1 MANSPSPRFMCPLPS
16 FSIRTLQLLCLALT
30 SALAPCPAEEP
41 TTSAPSISSGPV
53 HSFQRQALIQ
63 TYFSEGTAVG
73 DLNGDGHADV
83 VYGPYWFAGPDF
95 KKSFEIY
102 PAKPQPMNA
111 YADHFFAWVHDFNG
125 DKHNDVLTVGF
136 PGTPAFVYENPGPNV
151 ESAQNWTKH
160 QVFDWVS
167 NESPTFTDITGDGLP
182 ELVCTRAGMFGYAT
196 PSKNSFEPWTFTRI
210 SEAIAHERF
219 GHALGVGDVDGD
231 KQTDIIMNT
240 GWFKNPG
247 TNQEGL
253 WDFEAVPFCPG
264 GADMFAYD
272 VNGDGLNDVITS
284 LDAHGYG
291 LAWWE
296 QRSSAN
302 GQREFTKHL
311 IMGSKP
317 SENPYGIHFSELH
330 SVQLADINGDG
341 LKDIVTGKTYWS
353 HHRQS
358 SNWDAGPVV
367 YWFELNRNDK
377 DSVDWI
383 PHLAD
388 DSAGIGRQIV
398 IADVD
403 GNQSPDIIVGG
414 MLGCHVLKHQTNE
427 LSGIAYQAAQPKPRG
442 ELKEDLSG
450 TEAANHMTVP
460 EGFHVQLAAGEPEL
474 HQPVAMAFDHKGR
487 LWVAEAYTY
496 PKRAP
501 EGQGLDK
508 IIILEDTNQDGV
520 FDSRKQ
526 FIEGLNLVS
535 GLEVGFGGVWVGAAP
550 YFMFIPDANGD
561 DIPDSQPQ
569 ILLDGFGYQD
579 THETLNAFNWGPD
592 GWLYGCHGVFTHSK
606 VGKPGT
612 PEKDRTPM
620 NAAVWR
626 YHPTK
631 HTFEVFAWGTSNPW
645 GVDFNDHGQA
655 FITACVIPHLYHII
669 QGAHYQRQAGEHFN
683 RYVFNDIK
691 TIADHLHYAGN
702 IGDHAW
708 WGHEPGIQDDTSD
721 AGGGHAHCGAMIY
734 LGDNWPDRYRNQIF
748 FNNIHGNRVN
758 MDRLVRDA
766 SGYIGK
772 HGDDLL
778 LSNDRW
784 FRGINLR
791 TAPDG
796 SVYLIDWYD
805 RNACHRVNPEIW
817 DRTNGRVYNI
827 SYGVPNRKPVDLSKL
842 SDAELTKL
850 AWHKN
855 DWFVRTSRRILQ
867 ERAANKQLDL
877 NDISPELVRLLA
889 SDDETRVLRGLWLGH
904 ATNALDEPMLQSLLK
919 HPSAFVKAWAIQLLC
934 EDRQAEPA
942 SLANFIELANNKSN
956 DPVVRLYL
964 ASALSRLAD
973 EPAWEIAQA
982 LVTHAQDA
990 KDRNIPLVTWYGI
1003 ERLVAANPTR
1013 GIELAKASQI
1023 PLLSE
1028 YIVRRTAADEQG
1040 LDALMAQIPSWPTEQ
1055 QQSALE
1061 QISRSMEGR
1070 VNVPQ
1075 PQSWKAAYD
1084 AFAKSDSEEIRD
1096 FALRLAVAF
1105 GDQRAFPQLRQLL
1118 ADAKRPTPERL
1129 RALEILV
1136 KGRDKELTP
1145 TLYQVLDNEE
1155 LQAPA
1160 IRALAAVADNQ
1171 TPDKLLSIYNKLT
1184 KTAREDAVATL
1195 VTRAPFAQKLL
1206 DAIEANK
1213 IARSDV
1219 HAFHVRQM
1227 VSLND
1232 APLLERINKSWGKV
1246 GTSSE
1251 EQKAAIEK
1259 YKTILTKNFLA
1270 KADTSNG
1277 RTLFN
1282 KHCAACHQL
1291 FGAGEKVGPDLTG
1304 SNRADL
1310 NYILENLVAPNAVVG
1325 KDYQMTLLQLDDG
1338 RVLSGLITKETDS
1351 AITLK
1356 TINDLVVVAKNEIE
1370 QRKLSELSLMPNG
1383 LLDPMPPEEIRDLV
1397 GYLASPSQVPLRGP
1411 KPNFDPKG
1419 NVPNA
1424 IEGEAMKVLE
1434 KTRGTTQRQD
1444 MRAFPKDQW
1453 SGNDHLWWT
1462 GAQPNDRLVL
1472 EFDVA
1477 DEATY
1482 SLSTALTKARDYAII
1497 QLAIDGEKLGEPI
1510 DCFNNPDV
1518 ITTGVVNLPP
1528 RKLSQGKHKL
1538 EVIVVGKHPEAVP
1551 GFMVGIDFLLLS
1563 PISKN

>member
-1 MANSPSPRFMCPLPS
+1 M
-16 FSIRTLQLLCLALT
+16 
-30 SALAPCPAEEP
+30 
-41 TTSAPSISSGPV
+41 
-53 HSFQRQALIQ
+53 
-63 TYFSEGTAVG
+63 
-73 DLNGDGHADV
+73 DV

-95 KKSFEIY
+95 KKSHEIY

-111 YADHFFAWVHDFNG
+111 YADHFFAWVHDFNSDG
-125 DKHNDVLTVGF
+125 HNDVLTVGF
-136 PGTPAFVYENPGPNV
+136 PGTPAFVYENPGKTLN
-151 ESAQNWTKH
+151 SHGHWTKH

-167 NESPTFTDITGDGLP
+167 NESPAFTDITGDGQP

-196 PSKNSFEPWTFTRI
+196 PTKNSFDPWTFTRI
-210 SEAIAHERF
+210 SDAIAHERF

-231 KQTDIIMNT
+231 NRQDILMNA

-247 TNQEGL
+247 SNQEGL
-253 WDFEAVPFCPG
+253 WEFSPTPFCPG

-296 QRSSAN
+296 QRLDAN
-302 GQREFTKHL
+302 GQREFVKHL

-317 SENPYGIHFSELH
+317 SENPYGLHFSELH
-330 SVQLADINGDG
+330 SVRLADINGDG
-341 LKDIVTGKTYWS
+341 LQDIITGKTYWS

-367 YWFELNRNDK
+367 YWFELNRNADH
-377 DSVDWI
+377 SVEWV

-388 DSAGIGRQIV
+388 DASGIGRQIV
-398 IADVD
+398 VADID
-403 GNQSPDIIVGG
+403 GNESPDIVVGG
-414 MLGCHVLKHQTNE
+414 MLGCHVLKHQTE
-427 LSGIAYQAAQPKPRG
+427 QLSGIGLNAAQPKARK

-450 TEAANHMTVP
+450 TDAAAHMNVP
-460 EGFHVQLAAGEPEL
+460 EGFHVQLAAGEPQV

-508 IIILEDTNQDGV
+508 IIILEDTDHDGV

-550 YFMFIPDANGD
+550 YLMFIPDANGD
-561 DIPDSQPQ
+561 DTPDAQPE

-612 PEKDRTPM
+612 PDADRIPM

-655 FITACVIPHLYHII
+655 FITACVIPHLYHVI

-683 RYVFNDIK
+683 RFVFNDIK

-748 FNNIHGNRVN
+748 FNNVHGNRVN

-778 LSNDRW
+778 LANDRW

-805 RNACHRVNPEIW
+805 RNACHRMNPEIW

-827 SYGVPNRKPVDLSKL
+827 AYGVPNRPSVDLSKL
-842 SDAELTKL
+842 SDSELTKL

-867 ERAANKQLDL
+867 ERAANNKLDL
-877 NDISPELVRLLA
+877 ASVSDELDKLLE
-889 SDDETRVLRGLWLGH
+889 SDDETRVLRALWLGH
-904 ATNALDEPMLQSLLK
+904 AINAWDTPKLQSFLN
-919 HPSAFVKAWAIQLLC
+919 HPSVFVKSWAIQLLC
-934 EDRQAEPA
+934 ETGKIDDSTLSKFIA
-942 SLANFIELANNKSN
+942 LANDKSI

-964 ASALSRLAD
+964 ASALSRLKND
-973 EPAWEIAQA
+973 SVWGIAQA
-982 LVTHAQDA
+982 LSMHPQDA
-990 KDRNIPLVTWYGI
+990 NDRNIPLVTWYGL
-1003 ERLVAANPTR
+1003 EPLVAQNPTR
-1013 GIELAKASQI
+1013 AIELAKSSQI
-1023 PLLSE
+1023 PLLTE
-1028 YIVRRTAADEQG
+1028 YIIRRCAADEKG
-1040 LDALMAQIPSWPTEQ
+1040 LESLMAQVRTWTPEQ
-1055 QQSALE
+1055 QRSALE

-1075 PQSWKAAYD
+1075 PSSWKDAYET
-1084 AFAKSDSEEIRD
+1084 FAKSESEEVREL
-1096 FALRLAVAF
+1096 ALRLAVAF
-1105 GDQRAFPQLRQLL
+1105 GDQRAFPQLRELL
-1118 ADAKRPTPERL
+1118 ANPKRPSAERL
-1129 RALEILV
+1129 RALDILV
-1136 KGRDKELTP
+1136 KGRDKELAP

-1155 LQAPA
+1155 LQSPA
-1160 IRALAAVADNQ
+1160 IRALASVADNQ
-1171 TPDKLLSIYNKLT
+1171 TPERLLGIYSKLT
-1184 KTAREDAVATL
+1184 KPAREDAIAAL
-1195 VTRAPFAQKLL
+1195 ASRAPFAQKLL
-1206 DAIEANK
+1206 DAIEADK

-1227 VSLND
+1227 VNLGD

-1246 GTSSE
+1246 GTSNE

-1259 YKTILTKNFLA
+1259 YKGLLTKAFLA
-1270 KADTSNG
+1270 KADTSHG

-1282 KHCAACHQL
+1282 KHCLACHQL

-1351 AITLK
+1351 AVTLK
-1356 TINDLVVVAKNEIE
+1356 TINDLVVVPKDEID

-1397 GYLASPSQVPLRGP
+1397 AYLASPSQVPLRGP
-1411 KPNFDPKG
+1411 KPNFDSKG

-1424 IEGEAMKVLE
+1424 LEGESLKVLS
-1434 KTRGTTQRQD
+1434 KSRGTTQRQD
-1444 MRAFPKDQW
+1444 MRAFPKDKW

-1462 GAQPNDRLVL
+1462 GAQPKDTLEL
-1472 EFDVA
+1472 EFEVPA
-1477 DEATY
+1477 EGTYNIATV
-1482 SLSTALTKARDYAII
+1482 LSKARDYAIVQI
-1497 QLAIDGEKLGEPI
+1497 AIDGQPLGEPI

-1518 ITTGVVNLPP
+1518 ITTGVVNLPT
-1528 RKLSQGKHKL
+1528 RKLTQGAHTL
-1538 EVIVVGKHPEAVP
+1538 EIQIVGKNPEAVP
-1551 GFMVGIDFLLLS
+1551 GFMVGFDFLLLTPTS
-1563 PISKN
+1563 DN